1 VASHH
6 SSDIRRRDGRPI
18 WLQEGG
24 SAQALRRV
32 DISSTAASGYD
43 EAWLQALLHSQPT
56 VFPIEQ
62 IETGFGDLIPLC
74 RELPLMF
81 GAGRSGSLDNVFV
94 TSSGGLVLVEA
105 KLWRNPQARREVVAQ
120 AMEYAGAVFRM
131 DYETFERTVLKARQS
146 ETNQCSSIYQLVSSH
161 DTSVGEAEFIEALS
175 RNLTRGRAVIAVVG
189 DGIRDDIAPLAELL
203 QSHAGQRFTFALVE
217 LGVFETPQNNT
228 RIVIPSV
235 LAKTVLIERG
245 VVRMQDG
252 AIRIEAEQTSDRPAA
267 TTIRQ
272 RAVSIGEDEFYE
284 LLAQRDANAPDLLR
298 RFLEKADQMGVYVDR
313 QAGLNLKH
321 EGSGDRPLNL
331 GTVRKDGYLDTGPA
345 SWWGR
350 LDEAKAYNSTLA
362 KAIGGKIGSMKQ
374 NTECALRTSDEKT
387 PRLTDLLPDH
397 EDVWLSA
404 MERYI
409 ASLVEREGSEA

>member
-1 VASHH
+1 MNE
-6 SSDIRRRDGRPI
+6 IRRRDGRPI
-18 WLQEGG
+18 WLQECGV
-24 SAQALRRV
+24 AQALRRV
-32 DISSTAASGYD
+32 DIGSTATSGYD
-43 EAWLQALLHSQPT
+43 EDWLQSLLHSQPT

-62 IETGFGDLIPLC
+62 VETGFGDLIPLC

-81 GAGRSGSLDNVFV
+81 GAGRSGSLDNVFI
-94 TSSGGLVLVEA
+94 TSSGGLVLIEA

-131 DYETFERTVLKARQS
+131 DYETFERTALKARQS
-146 ETNQCSSIYQLVSSH
+146 EPDRYPSIYELVRSH
-161 DTSVGEAEFIEALS
+161 DPSSGEQEFVEALS
-175 RNLTRGRAVIAVVG
+175 RNLARGRAVIAVVG

-217 LGVFETPQNNT
+217 LGIFETPQKAT
-228 RIVIPSV
+228 RLVIPSV

-245 VVRMQDG
+245 VVRLDNG
-252 AIRIEAEQTSDRPAA
+252 GIRIEAERSSDTQVSVGAR
-267 TTIRQ
+267 R

-284 LLAQRDANAPDLLR
+284 LLAQRDPEAPALLR
-298 RFLEKADQMGVYVDR
+298 RFLEQADRIGVYADR
-313 QAGLNLKH
+313 QGGLNLKH
-321 EGSGDRPLNL
+321 EGAGDRPLNL

-350 LDEAKAYNSTLA
+350 LVEASAYNAALA
-362 KAIGGKIGSMKQ
+362 RAIGGKIGPMKQ
-374 NTECALRTSDEKT
+374 GQECALRTADDKT
-387 PRLTDLLPDH
+387 PRLTDLLPNY

-409 ASLVEREGSEA
+409 AALVEREGSEAQ